1 MTASNLAPKYV
12 AVAEALETQIRG
24 GMWDGG
30 KMPGVREIAELHKIS
45 VVTASRA
52 IQILR
57 DKGLIQTVQRSG
69 CYRVAPPSAGFQSMI
84 MLLALVNE

>member
-1 MTASNLAPKYV
+1 MTASNVAPKYV
-12 AVAEALETQIRG
+12 EVAEALELQIRN

-30 KMPGVREIAELHKIS
+30 KLPSVRGIAELHKIS

-57 DKGLIQTVQRSG
+57 DKGLIHTVQRSG
-69 CYRVAPPSAGFQSMI
+69 CYRVAPPSADR
-84 MLLALVNE
+84 